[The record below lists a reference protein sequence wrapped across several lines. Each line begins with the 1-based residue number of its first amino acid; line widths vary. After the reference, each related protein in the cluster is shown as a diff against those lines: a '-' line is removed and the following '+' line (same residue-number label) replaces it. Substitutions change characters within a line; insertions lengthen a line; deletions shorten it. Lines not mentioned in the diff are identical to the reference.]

1 MVFFRVLRMNKIVMG
16 LVFLYIEVVVFLE
29 IIFEEIVDMLIV
41 IFIFG
46 FIVVVILVM
55 FVEFVM

>member
-29 IIFEEIVDMLIV
+29 IIFEEIVDMLIL

>member
-1 MVFFRVLRMNKIVMG
+1 MNKIVMG

-29 IIFEEIVDMLIV
+29 IIFEEIVDMLIL

-46 FIVVVILVM
+46 FIFVVILVM